1 MAKKSLIPFA
11 KGTSLNPC
19 EFCLFG
25 KQHRVSFNI
34 PSTRKPNVLD
44 LVYSDVYGPI
54 DVETLGGNKYFVTF
68 IDDASQKVWFY
79 VLKTK
84 DQVFEHFK
92 KFHAMVE
99 REKGKLLKCL
109 RSDNGGEYTS
119 NEFKS
124 YCSEKGI
131 KHEKTILST
140 PQQNEVAERMNHTI
154 IEKIKCMLRIA
165 NLPKSFWG
173 EAIVTACYLINRSP
187 SFPLNFD
194 IPKRVWTEKDVFYSH
209 LKVFGCKALVHVPK
223 EQRLKL
229 DSKSTPC
236 IFVGYG
242 DAKFG
247 YKLWDSK
254 EKKMIRSRDVVF
266 HENENLANF
275 EKTEKPKATVE
286 GVSNLTLIF
295 SSLDNSTKKEEVQDE
310 NYGDEPTEFNAN
322 ESVGVDGDDVTNTD
336 GVEQGEQPLPLEMVE
351 PQVRRSTR
359 DCHPSTRYPTSK
371 YTMIIEEGEQESF
384 QEVQSHKDEQS

>member
-295 SSLDNSTKKEEVQDE
+295 SSCDNSTKKEEVQDE

-336 GVEQGEQPLPLEMVE
+336 GVEQGEQPPPLEMVE

-384 QEVQSHKDEQS
+384 QEV

>member
-131 KHEKTILST
+131 KHEKTILSN

-194 IPKRVWTEKDVFYSH
+194 ILKRVWTEKDVFYSH
-209 LKVFGCKALVHVPK
+209 LKVFGCKALVYVPK

-336 GVEQGEQPLPLEMVE
+336 GVEQGEQPPPLKMVE